1 MPLFPRAR
9 AAEQFAELLD
19 GRSTATSP
27 HLLELADVVRRLS
40 SIPPPTAPPGLKG
53 RALQPPPTA
62 RSAASPGPRSTV
74 RALGNSPRA
83 SAREANTRTV
93 VSVAPCAPAFLRLA
107 AAVVATVLVLGGIA
121 FGSTRAMPGD
131 TLYGV
136 KRGIEDVNVSLA
148 ANDVTRDRAK
158 LDAAEA
164 RMSELQHLR
173 REGRLGVALTPE
185 TAHQVAGLLQDWADA
200 AVSGATDLL
209 HRSDPDARS
218 QLSHFVSEQ
227 SALLAALR
235 PLLPAADLQKLSGGA
250 AAFLAQLQPAIAP
263 SGPSQPGRVPRSA
276 PIPLG
281 PASTR
286 PATATHAL
294 NVGAS
299 AARVAAT
306 ATAAAPTPTTSVTE
320 ASGGKAVGV
329 SSAAGS
335 GPAPEQDSSAVS
347 SAVSSAGSA
356 AAPVLSA
363 QGSPVAPDIPDAR
376 ATGRAQPDTP
386 SQAVPPPDATGSL
399 APAPDTA
406 APVTAAPDTAP
417 PVAALLD
424 GTAPIT
430 SPPAAASPVAVPP
443 VPAPLPQPSAM
454 APAPHPF
461 EPVSASSSAP
471 PDAGPGSTKHL
482 AKLSSPA
489 AVAGPASTHAH
500 RPALETR

>member
-1 MPLFPRAR
+1 VVRVPLLPRAR

-40 SIPPPTAPPGLKG
+40 SIPPPTAPPGLRG
-53 RALQPPPTA
+53 RVLQPPATA
-62 RSAASPGPRSTV
+62 QGAASHGARSTV
-74 RALGNSPRA
+74 RALGGSPRA
-83 SAREANTRTV
+83 AAREANTRTV
-93 VSVAPCAPAFLRLA
+93 VPVAPRAPAFLRLA
-107 AAVVATVLVLGGIA
+107 AAVVATVLALGGIA
-121 FGSTRAMPGD
+121 LGSTRAMPGD

-136 KRGIEDVNVSLA
+136 KRGIEDVDVSLA
-148 ANDVTRDRAK
+148 SNDVARDRAK

-164 RMSELQHLR
+164 RMSELHHLR

-200 AVSGATDLL
+200 AVSGATDLS

-218 QLSHFVSEQ
+218 ELSHFVSEQ

-250 AAFLAQLQPAIAP
+250 AAFLAQLQPATAP

-299 AARVAAT
+299 AAQVAAT
-306 ATAAAPTPTTSVTE
+306 ATAAAPTPATSVME
-320 ASGGKAVGV
+320 ASGGGAVGV
-329 SSAAGS
+329 SSAAGL
-335 GPAPEQDSSAVS
+335 GPAPEQDSSDVSWDVS
-347 SAVSSAGSA
+347 SDVSSDVSA

-363 QGSPVAPDIPDAR
+363 QGSPVTPDIPDAR
-376 ATGRAQPDTP
+376 ASPRAQPDTP
-386 SQAVPPPDATGSL
+386 SQAVP
-399 APAPDTA
+399 
-406 APVTAAPDTAP
+406 
-417 PVAALLD
+417 
-424 GTAPIT
+424 
-430 SPPAAASPVAVPP
+430 PPAAASPVAVPP

-454 APAPHPF
+454 ASAPHPSA
-461 EPVSASSSAP
+461 PVSASSSAP

-482 AKLSSPA
+482 ARLSSPA
-489 AVAGPASTHAH
+489 ADAGSASTHAH
-500 RPALETR
+500 PARAEAAPGADRLAS

>member
-1 MPLFPRAR
+1 VPLLPRAR

-40 SIPPPTAPPGLKG
+40 SIPPPTAPPGLRG
-53 RALQPPPTA
+53 RVLQPPATA
-62 RSAASPGPRSTV
+62 QGAASHGARSTV
-74 RALGNSPRA
+74 RALGGSPRA
-83 SAREANTRTV
+83 AAREANTRTV
-93 VSVAPCAPAFLRLA
+93 VPVAPRAPAFLRLA
-107 AAVVATVLVLGGIA
+107 AAVVATVLALGGIA
-121 FGSTRAMPGD
+121 LGSTRAMPGD

-136 KRGIEDVNVSLA
+136 KRGIEDVDVSLA
-148 ANDVTRDRAK
+148 SNDVARDRAK

-164 RMSELQHLR
+164 RMSELHHLR

-200 AVSGATDLL
+200 AVSGATDLS

-218 QLSHFVSEQ
+218 ELSHFVSEQ

-250 AAFLAQLQPAIAP
+250 AAFLAQLQPATAP

-299 AARVAAT
+299 AAQVAAT
-306 ATAAAPTPTTSVTE
+306 ATAAAPTPATSVME
-320 ASGGKAVGV
+320 ASGGGAVGV
-329 SSAAGS
+329 SSAAGL
-335 GPAPEQDSSAVS
+335 GPAPEQDSWDVS
-347 SAVSSAGSA
+347 SDVSSDVSA

-363 QGSPVAPDIPDAR
+363 QGSPVTPDIPDAR
-376 ATGRAQPDTP
+376 ASPRAQPDTP
-386 SQAVPPPDATGSL
+386 SQAVP
-399 APAPDTA
+399 
-406 APVTAAPDTAP
+406 
-417 PVAALLD
+417 
-424 GTAPIT
+424 
-430 SPPAAASPVAVPP
+430 PPAAASPVAVPP

-454 APAPHPF
+454 ASVPHPSA
-461 EPVSASSSAP
+461 PVSASSSAP

-489 AVAGPASTHAH
+489 ADAGSASTHAH
-500 RPALETR
+500 PARAEAAPGADRLAS

>member
-1 MPLFPRAR
+1 MPLLPRAR

-40 SIPPPTAPPGLKG
+40 SIPPPTAPPGLRG
-53 RALQPPPTA
+53 RVLQPPATA
-62 RSAASPGPRSTV
+62 QGAASHGARSTV
-74 RALGNSPRA
+74 RALGGSPRA
-83 SAREANTRTV
+83 AAREANTRTV
-93 VSVAPCAPAFLRLA
+93 VPVAPRAPAFLRLA
-107 AAVVATVLVLGGIA
+107 AAVVATVLALGGIA
-121 FGSTRAMPGD
+121 LGSTRAMPGD

-136 KRGIEDVNVSLA
+136 KRGIEDVDVSLA
-148 ANDVTRDRAK
+148 SNDVARDRAK

-164 RMSELQHLR
+164 RMSELHHLR

-200 AVSGATDLL
+200 AVSGATDLS

-218 QLSHFVSEQ
+218 ELSHFVSEQ

-250 AAFLAQLQPAIAP
+250 AAFLAQLQPATAP

-299 AARVAAT
+299 AAQVAAT
-306 ATAAAPTPTTSVTE
+306 ATAAAPTPATSVME
-320 ASGGKAVGV
+320 ASGGGAVGV
-329 SSAAGS
+329 SSAAGL
-335 GPAPEQDSSAVS
+335 GPAPEQDSWDVS
-347 SAVSSAGSA
+347 SDVSSDVSA

-363 QGSPVAPDIPDAR
+363 QGSPVTPDIPDAR
-376 ATGRAQPDTP
+376 ASPRAQPDTP
-386 SQAVPPPDATGSL
+386 SQAVP
-399 APAPDTA
+399 
-406 APVTAAPDTAP
+406 
-417 PVAALLD
+417 
-424 GTAPIT
+424 
-430 SPPAAASPVAVPP
+430 PPAAASPVAVPP

-454 APAPHPF
+454 ASVPHPSA
-461 EPVSASSSAP
+461 PVSASSSAP

-489 AVAGPASTHAH
+489 ADAGSASTHAH
-500 RPALETR
+500 PARAEAAPGADRLAS

>member
-1 MPLFPRAR
+1 MPLLPRAR

-40 SIPPPTAPPGLKG
+40 SIPPPTAPPGLRG
-53 RALQPPPTA
+53 RVLQPPATA
-62 RSAASPGPRSTV
+62 QGAASHGARSTV
-74 RALGNSPRA
+74 RALGGSPRA
-83 SAREANTRTV
+83 AAREANTRTV
-93 VSVAPCAPAFLRLA
+93 VLVAPRAPAFLRLA
-107 AAVVATVLVLGGIA
+107 AAVVATVLALGGIA

-136 KRGIEDVNVSLA
+136 KRGIEDVDVSLA
-148 ANDVTRDRAK
+148 SNDVARDRAK
-158 LDAAEA
+158 LGAAEA
-164 RMSELQHLR
+164 RMSELHHLR

-218 QLSHFVSEQ
+218 ELSHFVSEQ

-250 AAFLAQLQPAIAP
+250 AAFLAQLQPATAP

-286 PATATHAL
+286 PATATQAL

-299 AARVAAT
+299 AAQVAAT
-306 ATAAAPTPTTSVTE
+306 ATAAAPTPATSVME
-320 ASGGKAVGV
+320 ASGGGAVGV
-329 SSAAGS
+329 SSAAGL

-347 SAVSSAGSA
+347 LDVSWDVSSDVSSDVSA

-376 ATGRAQPDTP
+376 ASPRAQPDTP
-386 SQAVPPPDATGSL
+386 SQAVP
-399 APAPDTA
+399 
-406 APVTAAPDTAP
+406 
-417 PVAALLD
+417 
-424 GTAPIT
+424 
-430 SPPAAASPVAVPP
+430 PPAAASPVAVPP

-454 APAPHPF
+454 ASAPHPSA
-461 EPVSASSSAP
+461 PVSASSSAP

-489 AVAGPASTHAH
+489 ADAGSANTHAH
-500 RPALETR
+500 PARAGTR